1 MPMNNP
7 DFSIYIITALLPLS
21 AFLLVIQVNPFH
33 ALVIRGMLGAI
44 AALVYALLGAADV
57 ALTEALMGT
66 LLAISLYVIAVR
78 SSLIMRL
85 GILQEDLTKLNLVEK
100 EELLVS
106 LINQFKS
113 IIDKYYLRLEL
124 VGYNDINT
132 LQKAL
137 DNKEVHSICFQ
148 SNSQDYSEQNPYQTL
163 IRIER
168 LYEIFLE
175 ATPNFNS
182 NLTYYNQEK
191 QEETH

>member
-1 MPMNNP
+1 MNNP
-7 DFSIYIITALLPLS
+7 DLSIYIITALLPLS

-137 DNKEVHSICFQ
+137 ENKEVHSICFQ

-168 LYEIFLE
+168 LYQIFLE